1 MAGVRSVIVAGG
13 RISIMP
19 PSITVVSVPREQF
32 GRARLS
38 LQSILDASRPD
49 SPIIYVD
56 GNSPPDLSRDVAATR
71 PGVAVLRKDH
81 YLSGNVAR
89 NLALAQV
96 RTRYVLFVDNDVQIW
111 PGSIDAMV
119 KCAEETG
126 AWIVGPLYCI
136 GAPGG
141 RQVHAAHTEV
151 RIVEEHGR
159 RHLRE
164 IKTNVGEPADKV
176 RALLG
181 RSPSDEVE
189 FHCLLARTEVFDA
202 LGPLDEGFSAA
213 FDHVDLC
220 LSVRK
225 AQHPIFLETGATV
238 TYLPPP
244 PLALS
249 DLPFFLLRWS
259 KAWFESSLRHFC
271 EKWQLDL
278 NDQVFRDHDKYRIE
292 HRARLL
298 TRSAQMNR
306 MIEGSLG
313 KLLEKT
319 LVKNLEHQTRP
330 RETDPLHTY

>member
-1 MAGVRSVIVAGG
+1 
-13 RISIMP
+13 MP
-19 PSITVVSVPREQF
+19 PSITIVSVPREQF

-38 LQSILDASRPD
+38 VQSILDSTAPD
-49 SPIIYVD
+49 APIIYVD
-56 GNSPPDLSRDVAATR
+56 GNAPPELSRDVAATR
-71 PGVAVLRKDH
+71 SGVAVIRKDH

-96 RTRYVLFVDNDVQIW
+96 HTRYVLFVDNDVQMW
-111 PGSIDAMV
+111 PGSIDALV

-151 RIVEEHGR
+151 RVVEEHGR

-164 IKTNVGEPADKV
+164 LKTNVGEPANKV
-176 RALLG
+176 RAQLG
-181 RSPSDEVE
+181 RVPTDEVE
-189 FHCLLARTEVFDA
+189 FHCLLARTELFEA
-202 LGPLDEGFSAA
+202 LGPLDEGFLVA

-225 AQHPIFLETGATV
+225 ANHPIYLETAATV
-238 TYLPPP
+238 TYMPPP
-244 PLALS
+244 PIALS

-259 KAWFESSLRHFC
+259 EAWYRSSLQHLC
-271 EKWQLDL
+271 EKWQLDP
-278 NDQVFRDHDKYRIE
+278 DDEVFRDHEKYRTD

-313 KLLEKT
+313 KILENT
-319 LVKNLEHQTRP
+319 LVRNLEHQTRR
-330 RETDPLHTY
+330 RETDRLHTY

>member
-1 MAGVRSVIVAGG
+1 MAGVRSVIVAGA
-13 RISIMP
+13 RVFIMP

-38 LQSILDASRPD
+38 LQSILDASAPD
-49 SPIIYVD
+49 APIIYVD
-56 GNSPPDLSRDVAATR
+56 GNSPLDLARDVAAIR
-71 PGVAVLRKDH
+71 PGVTVIRRDH

-96 RTRYVLFVDNDVQIW
+96 RTRYVMFVDNDVQVW
-111 PGSIDAMV
+111 PGSIDALV
-119 KCAEETG
+119 KCAEDTG

-141 RQVHAAHTEV
+141 RQVHAAYTKV

-164 IKTNVGEPADKV
+164 LKTNVGEPADKV
-176 RALLG
+176 RALIG
-181 RSPSDEVE
+181 RRPTDEVE
-189 FHCLLARTEVFDA
+189 FHCLLARTELFDT
-202 LGPLDEGFSAA
+202 LGPLDEGFRAA
-213 FDHVDLC
+213 YDHVDLC

-225 AQHPIFLETGATV
+225 ANQPIFLETAATV
-238 TYLPPP
+238 TYVPPP
-244 PLALS
+244 PIALS

-259 KAWFESSLRHFC
+259 EEWYRSSLRHLC
-271 EKWQLDL
+271 EKWQLDP
-278 NDQVFRDHDKYRIE
+278 DDEVFRDHERYRMD

-298 TRSAQMNR
+298 TRSSQMNR

-319 LVKNLEHQTRP
+319 LVKNLEHSSRR
-330 RETDPLHTY
+330 RETDRLHTY